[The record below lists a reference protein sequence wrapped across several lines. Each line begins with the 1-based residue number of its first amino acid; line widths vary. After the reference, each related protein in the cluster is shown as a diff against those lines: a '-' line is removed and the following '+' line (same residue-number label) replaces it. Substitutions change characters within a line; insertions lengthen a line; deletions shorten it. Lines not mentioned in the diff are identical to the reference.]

1 MVSEA
6 VKQRKA
12 AKKQAAASRGGAK
25 AAGRAS
31 PSPSAS
37 ASASANVSDE
47 ETDGAA
53 TGSDPAAETET
64 ADDGT
69 DALSTAA
76 STVSLGS
83 GTGSKRGTPASN
95 SSSVNGGGSSAV
107 SAEQLRAMKAAA
119 RSCTGVLASHPRG
132 LDVHIVN
139 FSLTFYG
146 TELFKDTTL
155 ELNHGRR
162 YGLIGFNGCGKS
174 TLLECLAAREVPIPS
189 HIDIFLLT
197 AEMEASDKTAL
208 ECVMEVDT
216 EVARLEAEAE
226 SLMHA
231 DPSDEVNDRLTAL
244 YERLDELDASL
255 AEARAARILHGLGFT
270 KAMQQKKIRDFS
282 GGWRM
287 RVALARALFIKPAL
301 LLLDEPTN
309 HLDLEACV
317 WLEAELARYNNI
329 LVLISHSQDFLNG
342 VCTNILHVHQGTLR
356 TYAGN
361 YDAYVR
367 TRMELE
373 ENQQK
378 RYEWEQAQVA
388 HMKDYIARFGHGSA
402 KLARQAKS
410 KEKLLNKVL
419 ASGLTERVSKE
430 RVLTFRFP
438 ECGTLPPPVLMVQNI
453 SFRYGPDQD
462 WIYRDVDFGI
472 DLDSR
477 VGMSPSTSARE
488 SDWAGTPLPGAQ
500 ETGHVPATC
509 VRETWPSTHA
519 REAESGKWGTLCEVR
534 SDGPEDASF
543 FFLFLHDGPQCAAV
557 GALTS

>member
-1 MVSEA
+1 MVSEVA
-6 VKQRKA
+6 KQRKA
-12 AKKQAAASRGGAK
+12 AKKQAAANRNVTRPTSAAKLAASAGAAAANGDDGDDGGDAATPPEDGD
-25 AAGRAS
+25 AAGGDESEVVS
-31 PSPSAS
+31 PSESTASVDRLSAS
-37 ASASANVSDE
+37 TSS
-47 ETDGAA
+47 
-53 TGSDPAAETET
+53 
-64 ADDGT
+64 
-69 DALSTAA
+69 
-76 STVSLGS
+76 VSLS
-83 GTGSKRGTPASN
+83 GREKRA
-95 SSSVNGGGSSAV
+95 GGSSNNSSVAGASV
-107 SAEQLRAMKAAA
+107 AMTAEQLLAMKAAA

-132 LDVHIVN
+132 MDVHINN

-146 TELFKDTTL
+146 TELFKDTAL

-197 AEMEASDKTAL
+197 SEMEASDKTAL
-208 ECVMEVDT
+208 QCVMEVDE

-231 DPSDEVNDRLTAL
+231 DPSDEVNDRLTSL
-244 YERLDELDASL
+244 YERLEELDAEL
-255 AEARAARILHGLGFT
+255 AEVRAARILHGLGFT
-270 KAMQQKKIRDFS
+270 KSMQQKKIRDFS

-317 WLEAELARYNNI
+317 WLEAELAKYNNI
-329 LVLISHSQDFLNG
+329 LLLISHSQDFLNG
-342 VCTNILHVHQGTLR
+342 VCTNIMHVQNGTLKI
-356 TYAGN
+356 YSGN
-361 YDAYVR
+361 YDAYIR

-378 RYEWEQAQVA
+378 RFEWEQAQVS

-419 ASGLTERVSKE
+419 ASGLTERVSKD

-438 ECGTLPPPVLMVQNI
+438 ECGTLPPPVLMVQNV
-453 SFRYGPDQD
+453 SFRYAPEQD
-462 WIYRDVDFGI
+462 YIYTDLDFGI

-477 VGMSPSTSARE
+477 IGTTAVRPLRHPLTVRPSKNQR
-488 SDWAGTPLPGAQ
+488 
-500 ETGHVPATC
+500 C
-509 VRETWPSTHA
+509 
-519 REAESGKWGTLCEVR
+519 
-534 SDGPEDASF
+534 
-543 FFLFLHDGPQCAAV
+543 
-557 GALTS
+557 